1 MIGGLICALAPSL
14 PVLVLG
20 HEILKG
26 ANAR

>member
-20 HEILKG
+20 YEVLKG